1 MADHCEDCTEIKKLG
16 FQIDGLELVLQ
27 RQKVELEG
35 VRQSQEGKDVEHE
48 QMIQNLTTR
57 MDTVTQDI
65 ADFKKE
71 VKEDIQGVKSDIA
84 TIKSDIPDMF
94 DNAVNKL
101 LAKMFKWVMMVVLV
115 LVAVI
120 VLAFTRPVILKGI
133 DEIRHWVETV
143 EVQK

>member
-101 LAKMFKWVMMVVLV
+101 LAKMFKWVMVVVLV